1 MRIDVSATNPNS
13 EAIALVE
20 ATGAGLPIHQQPATA
35 YIASLRSADSRRTM
49 TEALGSIAKML
60 RHDLAGLSNKAAMMA
75 TDWHRLE
82 NSHVEA
88 ICTKLAEAYSPN
100 TANKKRAALLGVL
113 KKSWLLGLMTR
124 EEYERAAAVQ
134 RIAGERLKRG
144 RDVSAGEI
152 LALFN
157 NCRNDQSIVGAR
169 DAAMLALMFGGGMRR
184 AEVAALTLADWDSDK
199 CQVIVQ
205 KGKGNKSREIPLP
218 DGACRAVTAWLGRR
232 GAALAGDPLICPLA
246 KGDKIENRQMS
257 TQAIWKAIQ
266 KRALKS
272 GIASFSPHDCRRTY
286 IGDLL
291 EHGADLSTVQKL
303 AGHADPKMTAHYDR
317 RPAEVRRAAV
327 KGLHIPFI

>member
-1 MRIDVSATNPNS
+1 MRINLSATNPNS

-20 ATGAGLPIHQQPATA
+20 ATGAGLAIHRQPATA

-60 RHDLAGLSNKAAMMA
+60 RHDLAGLKNRDAMAAI
-75 TDWHRLE
+75 DWHRLE

-124 EEYERAAAVQ
+124 ENYERAAAVQ

-157 NCRNDQSIVGAR
+157 NCRSDQAIVGAR

-184 AEVAALTLADWDSDK
+184 AEVAALTIADWDADK
-199 CQVIVQ
+199 GQVIVQ

-218 DGACRAVTAWLGRR
+218 DGACRAVMAWLTRR
-232 GAALAGDPLICPLA
+232 GGASAGDPLICPLV
-246 KGDKIENRQMS
+246 KGDKIENRKMS

-291 EHGADLSTVQKL
+291 EHADLSTVQKL

-327 KGLHIPFI
+327 KGLHIPFV

>member
-1 MRIDVSATNPNS
+1 MADIFAEVEEDVRRENFKKLWDRYGKYATVA
-13 EAIALVE
+13 AIVLV
-20 ATGAGLPIHQQPATA
+20 
-35 YIASLRSADSRRTM
+35 
-49 TEALGSIAKML
+49 
-60 RHDLAGLSNKAAMMA
+60 
-75 TDWHRLE
+75 
-82 NSHVEA
+82 
-88 ICTKLAEAYSPN
+88 
-100 TANKKRAALLGVL
+100 
-113 KKSWLLGLMTR
+113 
-124 EEYERAAAVQ
+124 AAV
-134 RIAGERLKRG
+134 
-144 RDVSAGEI
+144 
-152 LALFN
+152 
-157 NCRNDQSIVGAR
+157 
-169 DAAMLALMFGGGMRR
+169 GGFTWWKQDRERR
-184 AEVAALTLADWDSDK
+184 AEVASLTLADWDADK

-218 DGACRAVTAWLGRR
+218 DGACRAVMAWLGRR
-232 GAALAGDPLICPLA
+232 GAASASDPLICPLA